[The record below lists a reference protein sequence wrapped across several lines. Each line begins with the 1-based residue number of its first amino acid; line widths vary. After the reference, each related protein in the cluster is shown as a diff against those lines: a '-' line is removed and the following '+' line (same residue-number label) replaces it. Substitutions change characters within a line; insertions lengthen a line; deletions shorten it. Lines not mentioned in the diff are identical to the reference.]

1 MTTDTLPVV
10 ASDQNDGGPASP
22 RRWFVLALALA
33 VLTYSMMQTML
44 LPVLPALQSALHT
57 DGIGVSWILT
67 AYLLSGA
74 VAAPVLG
81 SFGDRF
87 GHRRM
92 LLIAMGVFVA
102 GSVVAA
108 VAPNLSV
115 ILIGRVLQ
123 GASTAS
129 FPLAL
134 AIVGTHLAGDA
145 RRSATGWL
153 SGTVGLGAGLALVIG
168 GIIASLAPWQVLFWV
183 GAVFG
188 AASMLL
194 VAISVPSHAVHGQA
208 CVDFAGIG
216 LLAALLVGVLLVVSQ
231 ASSWG
236 ITSPGII
243 TSAVVAVL
251 AGIALFVVE
260 RRVPAPLLDLPVLWR
275 PTIAIGNL
283 LAVLLGFVPYLF
295 YVGMPLL
302 LQTPQPAGAGMGPQ
316 ATGWVMFP
324 GTIVAFIGGRFASV
338 LMRRM
343 RSAWVSALAMALIA
357 VGAVGIALWPHD
369 LTANILFYAVM
380 GLGAGIGTTVVADLI
395 AQGSEPHELGGLL
408 GVNGVLRTVGSSF
421 GAPIAMLIIAG
432 GSGVGGFVAL
442 FLVAALASILGVVL
456 SMCLRSGSRTRGE

>member
-1 MTTDTLPVV
+1 MTTDTLRVV
-10 ASDQNDGGPASP
+10 ASAARGTGPKAP

-44 LPVLPALQSALHT
+44 LPVLPALQGALHT

-92 LLIAMGVFVA
+92 LLIAMGAFVV
-102 GSVVAA
+102 GSVIAA
-108 VAPNLSV
+108 IAPTLPV
-115 ILIGRVLQ
+115 VLVGRVLQ

-134 AIVGTHLAGDA
+134 AVVGTYRTGDA

-168 GIIASLAPWQVLFWV
+168 GVIASVAPWQVLFWV
-183 GAVFG
+183 GAIFG
-188 AASMLL
+188 VASMLL
-194 VAISVPSHAVHGQA
+194 VAIAVPARAAVGHTR
-208 CVDFAGIG
+208 VDFAGIG
-216 LLAALLVGVLLVVSQ
+216 LLAVLLVGVLLVVSQ

-236 ITSPGII
+236 IASPGII
-243 TSAVVAVL
+243 ASTVVAVL
-251 AGIALFVVE
+251 AAVALLVVE
-260 RRVPAPLLDLPVLWR
+260 RRVSAPLLDLPVLRR
-275 PTIAIGNL
+275 PKIAVGNM

-295 YVGMPLL
+295 YVGMPIL
-302 LQTPQPAGAGMGPQ
+302 LQTPQPVGAGLGTQ

-324 GTIVAFIGGRFASV
+324 GTIVAFLGGRLASL

-343 RSAWVSALAMALIA
+343 WSAWVSAIAMAFIA
-357 VGAVGIALWPHD
+357 AGAVGIAIWPHD
-369 LTANILFYAVM
+369 LVANIVFYAVM

-395 AQGSEPHELGGLL
+395 SQGSEPHELGGLL
-408 GVNGVLRTVGSSF
+408 GVNGVLRTIGSSF
-421 GAPIAMLIIAG
+421 GAPVAMLILAG
-432 GSGVGGFVAL
+432 IGGISGFAVL
-442 FLVAALASILGVVL
+442 FGVAALASLVGVVL
-456 SMCLRSGSRTRGE
+456 SLCLRPSGR